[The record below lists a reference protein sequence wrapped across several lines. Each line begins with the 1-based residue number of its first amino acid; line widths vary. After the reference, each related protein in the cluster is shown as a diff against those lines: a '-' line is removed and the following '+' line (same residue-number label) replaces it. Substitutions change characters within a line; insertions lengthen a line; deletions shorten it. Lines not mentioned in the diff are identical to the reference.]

1 MKTLKPKD
9 LLQGKAPAFLVSNLV
24 NIRYLTGLQ
33 LTSGL
38 LLVTPQ
44 KFILFVDDRYRE
56 MARRKLKNNFLVLD
70 FSLLK
75 RFISKYKKCGF
86 EEDDIS
92 MKRFYAWKTQFKNTK
107 LIRFSGL
114 IEEIR
119 RKKNDKEIRLLHH
132 AESMTEEMLSRIPRA
147 LKRFPT
153 EVQLARMLETW
164 AKDLGADGL
173 SFDPIV
179 AFGTHTSRPHHRP
192 TDRRLKEGHIVQIDV
207 GARYRG
213 YCADRSEVFFTSR
226 PTKKQAYVFH
236 ALREAKDEAK
246 ALAKAGITNH
256 ALDHLA
262 RTILKSYKL
271 NKYFIHSLGHG
282 VGLDIHEG
290 INISYKAPEQKLLS
304 GEVITIEPGV
314 YFPGNFGMRLEDMV
328 FIL

>member
-1 MKTLKPKD
+1 MNTLMPKD
-9 LLQGKAPAFLVSNLV
+9 LLQGKTPAFLVSNLV

-33 LTSGL
+33 FSSGL

-44 KFILFVDDRYRE
+44 KFILFVDDRYGE
-56 MARRKLKNNFLVLD
+56 MARKKLKNKFLVLD

-75 RFISKYKKCGF
+75 RFISKYKECGY
-86 EEDDIS
+86 EEEHVS
-92 MKRFYAWKTQFKNTK
+92 MKRFYSWKSQFKNTK

-119 RKKNDKEIRLLHH
+119 RKKNKKEIRLLRY
-132 AESMTEEMLSRIPRA
+132 AQSITEEILSRIPRA

-153 EVQLARMLETW
+153 EVHLARMLETW

-192 TDRRLKEGHIVQIDV
+192 TDRRLKEGHIVQIDI

-213 YCADRSEVFFTSR
+213 YCADRSEVFFTSQ

-246 ALAKAGITNH
+246 SMAKAGITNH
-256 ALDHLA
+256 TLDHLA
-262 RTILKSYKL
+262 RNILKSYKL

-290 INISYKAPEQKLLS
+290 INISHKAPEQKLVS

-314 YFPGNFGMRLEDMV
+314 YFPGNFGMRMEDMV